1 MGFKCIFVMEM
12 PGELELILE
21 RSAALG
27 VRPLLGVRVKLI
39 TKGSGHWAGSCGER
53 SAFGLTTAQV
63 VDIVDT
69 LKQHDMLDCLQL
81 LHYHLGSQVP
91 NIRDIRTA
99 VMESTRVYAGLVQE
113 GAKMGYLDLG
123 GGLAV
128 DYDGSHTNLSG
139 GRPRRGG
146 GRALSLSLARSL
158 ACSMA
163 ILDQQG
169 TRCRP
174 FRRCSRRGC

>member
-1 MGFKCIFVMEM
+1 MEM

-27 VRPLLGVRVKLI
+27 VRPLLGGRVKLI
-39 TKGSGHWAGSCGER
+39 AKGSGHWAGSCGER

-123 GGLAV
+123 GGLACIQV
-128 DYDGSHTNLSG
+128 
-139 GRPRRGG
+139 
-146 GRALSLSLARSL
+146 
-158 ACSMA
+158 
-163 ILDQQG
+163 IG
-169 TRCRP
+169 TGTP
-174 FRRCSRRGC
+174 TM